1 MAYRSHISK
10 QPEASLWR
18 TMAAL
23 MGPEAAEAARIDMY
37 ERWQAW
43 LNRPREEPVGF
54 RQDLGALPG
63 SKICR
68 ECKGRGNFDGY
79 DDDFEEYQKTDCPA
93 CDGTGFKELIT
104 LEDYA

>member
-1 MAYRSHISK
+1 MAYRAHISE

-18 TMAAL
+18 TMAAII
-23 MGPEAAEAARIDMY
+23 GAEAAEAARIDMY

-43 LNRPREEPVGF
+43 LNQPREKPV
-54 RQDLGALPG
+54 RYRNDLGALHG
-63 SKICR
+63 SKFCR
-68 ECKGRGNFDGY
+68 ECKGLGNFDGY
-79 DDDFEEYQKTDCPA
+79 DDDFEEYQKADCPA